1 MGMTVYLQKFVHQQ
15 EAHVVF
21 EEMHDFLTSFAAQS
35 REQGEG
41 EIVFA
46 PDQVADYASITGD
59 PTSGASLVAFHR
71 PIVDDSFR
79 DLIFEAMQTFE
90 LCAYDD
96 VGEFI
101 FSLASSDRH
110 IPVELL
116 EGMSCSVKV
125 VRSPAELWPA
135 DAPQ

>member
-1 MGMTVYLQKFVHQQ
+1 
-15 EAHVVF
+15 
-21 EEMHDFLTSFAAQS
+21 
-35 REQGEG
+35 
-41 EIVFA
+41 
-46 PDQVADYASITGD
+46 
-59 PTSGASLVAFHR
+59 
-71 PIVDDSFR
+71 
-79 DLIFEAMQTFE
+79 MQTFE

-135 DAPQ
+135 DALQ